1 MSLDAN
7 LGELNV
13 RPPVM
18 ADASAVAGLINLCA
32 MLETGTL
39 QITVEHVLAHWRTP
53 GFDLATDARVVE
65 GPGGRMV
72 GYVEVR
78 AHGLQAGLVVWI
90 RIHPDYTGGPLGGAL
105 LRLAERRALE
115 VCGRVILRAATLA
128 VNHDT
133 RRLLNAAGFRLAQ
146 RLWSGDQDAD
156 RAADRSAL
164 LPGWPEEMRWISLDG
179 RAPVRYDVYEKEL
192 RDDCLPVAV

>member
-1 MSLDAN
+1 MSVEVNLDD
-7 LGELNV
+7 LKV
-13 RPPVM
+13 RPPVP
-18 ADASAVAGLINLCA
+18 ADAGAVAGLINLCA

-39 QITVEHVLAHWRTP
+39 QITVEHVLAHWQTP
-53 GFDLATDARVVE
+53 GFDLTTDARVVE

-78 AHGLQAGLVVWI
+78 DHEPQPGLVVWI
-90 RIHPDYTGGPLGGAL
+90 RIHPDYAGGSLGRAL

-115 VCGRVILRAATLA
+115 ICGRVILRAATLA

-156 RAADRSAL
+156 QPGL
-164 LPGWPEEMRWISLDG
+164 LSDWPGEMRWISLDG

-192 RDDCLPVAV
+192 CGDSLPYAV